1 MLTEEQ
7 IEKINQMHSYF
18 STDCFNKAWDLI
30 EKSDKTEKDL
40 EEMINLCHASFWHW
54 TQVPD
59 VKPLNLSVGYWQL
72 SRVYSIAIDGENALK
87 YGNRCLNIG
96 TENNLEPFYTAY
108 AYEAI
113 ARAYKVM
120 NQIEQAEK
128 YKIIASEFTEKVTNE
143 DYKKLLQDDLKTI

>member
-1 MLTEEQ
+1 MFTEEQ
-7 IEKINQMHSYF
+7 IEKINQMHKYF
-18 STDCFNKAWDLI
+18 SADCFNKTWDLI
-30 EKSDKTEKDL
+30 EKSDKTIKDL

-54 TQVPD
+54 TKVPD

-96 TENNLEPFYTAY
+96 TENNLEPFYAAY

-128 YKIIASEFTEKVTNE
+128 YKIIASEFTEKVTDE
-143 DYKKLLQDDLKTI
+143 DNKKLLKDDLNTI